1 MQLEWWGVTVC
12 LLCEGRLLKGQEGL
26 EADAIGEQW
35 RRLGVGMRQREE
47 VCLGGRAVL
56 SARSGLEKMETER
69 LPVASSVRS
78 WASRASTFTHG
89 VLLGFCVKG
98 NGYGRPGI
106 RRQRLRGLDLHDP
119 RERSK
124 ES

>member
-1 MQLEWWGVTVC
+1 MQLARWGVSVC

-26 EADAIGEQW
+26 EVDAIGEQW
-35 RRLGVGMRQREE
+35 RRLGVGVRRRE

-56 SARSGLEKMETER
+56 SARSGLEKVETER
-69 LPVASSVRS
+69 VPLASSMRS
-78 WASRASTFTHG
+78 WACRASTFTHG

-106 RRQRLRGLDLHDP
+106 RRQRLWGLDLHDP